1 MSTKSDDEG
10 GGICLSE
17 TAKQPKKNLPSVF
30 TRRTGMAFGTA
41 SLVVMVILAS
51 GNFCGDGGHESEEGD
66 PRDYIKFDT
75 KQGQH
80 AVMGESHDSLRNYLN

>member
-1 MSTKSDDEG
+1 MMKVVEFA
-10 GGICLSE
+10 SE
-17 TAKQPKKNLPSVF
+17 TAKQPKKTLPSVF

-66 PRDYIKFDT
+66 LEDYIKFDT
-75 KQGQH
+75 DVLEEARSACCHGG
-80 AVMGESHDSLRNYLN
+80 VT